1 MNMCICEYIHILF
14 IAVFLNVEKY
24 YLLNGL
30 VRLDCVCLG
39 CSVVSD
45 PL

>member
-1 MNMCICEYIHILF
+1 MNMCICEYIHRLF
-14 IAVFLNVEKY
+14 IAVFLNMEKY
-24 YLLNGL
+24 YLLNES
-30 VRLDCVCLG
+30 VKLDRVCLG